1 MLKEGKK
8 KSFKKLL
15 LKSAVVI
22 SLFGTGIFVQD
33 STVFSESNAVTSQ
46 SQVSMKD
53 GTILHAWCWSFN
65 TIRDNMKAIKD
76 AGYTSVQTSPIN
88 AVVAGKGGDKSL
100 SNWYYHYQPT
110 LYTIGNYQLG
120 TEAEFIEMN
129 KVAEEYGIKIIVDA
143 VLNHTTS
150 DYNQVDSY
158 IKSIPNWTHGNAQ
171 VKNWNDRYEVTQKAL
186 LGLYDWN
193 TQSSDVQQYLLQFLK
208 KAVADGADGFR
219 YDAAKHIELPGE
231 YGSNFWNVIL
241 NNGSEFQYGEVLQ
254 DGISNDAGYA
264 NLMSITASNYGQQ
277 IRNALRDRRM
287 NSGNLANYQASVDPS
302 KLVLWVES
310 HDNYANDDK
319 ESTWMSDE
327 DIKLGW
333 AMITARA
340 KGTPLFFSR
349 PVGGGN
355 GNRFPGQSKIGD
367 AGSNLYKDTSVAAV
381 NKFHNAMV
389 GESEYIRNPNGDEQV
404 VMIERGTK
412 GAVLVNLV
420 NNDKNLNS
428 ETKLANGTYT
438 DKISGKTFTVSNNRI
453 TGNIPSRS
461 VVVLYQGEDT
471 PSTTSSVSISGY
483 KEGVNR
489 ISEPKEVTLKS
500 SNVKSAT
507 YKINDGSEV
516 DFKDGTKLTVGQ
528 DLKIGESVTITL
540 TMTDASGKVSS
551 KKYTFTKEDPNAQ
564 TTIYFDNP
572 DNWSTVYAYM
582 YSSKD
587 TKLLGEWPG
596 TQMTKDNSGRYSIS
610 VPKSYESDGVK
621 VLFTNNQGAQYPQ
634 NVGFDLKVNGIYSK
648 TGLTGT
654 ASEVEY
660 KEEVVKEN
668 IPFETQTKEN
678 PELTKGETKTIS
690 EGKDGVKEVTYK
702 VEYTDGVETA
712 REKISEKTVTEA
724 TPKVVEVGT
733 KEKEADEAIASRVYF
748 NNSQNW
754 NKVYAYV
761 YDSQGKPVVGTWPGK
776 EMSKDEYGYY
786 IELSKD
792 LSGGK
797 IIFNNPDTKVQYP
810 AQNKAGYDIELG
822 HIYDIDGKHQ
832 AVLPEEGVT
841 RITFDNPGGWDAAN
855 VYAYYGNPI
864 QMPLGAWP
872 GKAMTK
878 DSQGNFYIDLP
889 KTYAD
894 SNVKILFNKPNSNV
908 QFPSA
913 VGFEFSLDGHYTKD
927 GLK

>member
-1 MLKEGKK
+1 MLKKGKK

-319 ESTWMSDE
+319 ESTWMNDE

-389 GESEYIRNPNGDEQV
+389 GETEYIRNPNGDEQV

-471 PSTTSSVSISGY
+471 PYTTSSVSISGY

-500 SNVKSAT
+500 SNVKSVT

-564 TTIYFDNP
+564 TTITFDNP

-582 YSSKD
+582 
-587 TKLLGEWPG
+587 
-596 TQMTKDNSGRYSIS
+596 
-610 VPKSYESDGVK
+610 
-621 VLFTNNQGAQYPQ
+621 
-634 NVGFDLKVNGIYSK
+634 
-648 TGLTGT
+648 
-654 ASEVEY
+654 
-660 KEEVVKEN
+660 
-668 IPFETQTKEN
+668 
-678 PELTKGETKTIS
+678 
-690 EGKDGVKEVTYK
+690 
-702 VEYTDGVETA
+702 
-712 REKISEKTVTEA
+712 
-724 TPKVVEVGT
+724 
-733 KEKEADEAIASRVYF
+733 
-748 NNSQNW
+748 
-754 NKVYAYV
+754 
-761 YDSQGKPVVGTWPGK
+761 
-776 EMSKDEYGYY
+776 
-786 IELSKD
+786 
-792 LSGGK
+792 
-797 IIFNNPDTKVQYP
+797 
-810 AQNKAGYDIELG
+810 
-822 HIYDIDGKHQ
+822 
-832 AVLPEEGVT
+832 
-841 RITFDNPGGWDAAN
+841 
-855 VYAYYGNPI
+855 
-864 QMPLGAWP
+864 
-872 GKAMTK
+872 
-878 DSQGNFYIDLP
+878 
-889 KTYAD
+889 
-894 SNVKILFNKPNSNV
+894 
-908 QFPSA
+908 
-913 VGFEFSLDGHYTKD
+913 
-927 GLK
+927 